1 MSLRSG
7 FESTHKHICF
17 SSPKIA
23 FYQAVFP
30 STSPESTRF
39 LPSHTFSCKEITSD
53 KRMSPRFHILS
64 PSCKRLPGE
73 LNGMGRSMSH
83 TIPRALAVWR
93 QLRLD
98 DNDLWGCGLC
108 SCSMMLFLG
117 NLQNHHVVSCQPYL
131 VGLKRWRILA
141 SSPPTTMSLY
151 TPEARQTKHHR
162 AKKKQC
168 WGWYIGCLL

>member
-39 LPSHTFSCKEITSD
+39 FPSHTFSCKEITSD

-73 LNGMGRSMSH
+73 RHGMVWDMLRPIH

-93 QLRLD
+93 HDAAAHSDDASGEPSSCLD
-98 DNDLWGCGLC
+98 PIEMPWKAAYCWKQHFYCWINR
-108 SCSMMLFLG
+108 FFF
-117 NLQNHHVVSCQPYL
+117 
-131 VGLKRWRILA
+131 A
-141 SSPPTTMSLY
+141 S
-151 TPEARQTKHHR
+151 
-162 AKKKQC
+162 
-168 WGWYIGCLL
+168 